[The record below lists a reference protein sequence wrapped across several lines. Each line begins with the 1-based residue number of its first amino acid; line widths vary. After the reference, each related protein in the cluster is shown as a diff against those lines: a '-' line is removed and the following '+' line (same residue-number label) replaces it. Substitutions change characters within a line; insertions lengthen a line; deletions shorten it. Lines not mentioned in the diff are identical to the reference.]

1 MLFCYSIQTK
11 NLCKTIEKK
20 ELNFSVKVFVFF
32 LFIFLKNFIHKT
44 KIELV
49 DKESFLKIAFTLY
62 FFSMIW
68 KMS

>member
-32 LFIFLKNFIHKT
+32 LFIFLKNLIHKT